1 MLSKVARMVE
11 ENKQLHR
18 RVEELTTQS
27 QLNQDMFHRCSQI
40 LSDKDAEIAH
50 LEHLKNRQEEIIF
63 ELNGRLRNSTLRD
76 KEDSASSGD
85 AHVDNHELTA
95 RLLEGSSSN
104 KREQW
109 VPIGRRI
116 NITQHIT
123 ATDTIIEQE
132 RLGPDADL
140 QNLDQDQAG
149 MTTRESNAKPKHV
162 VCAPRSSLNGKMPG
176 TAGSVPEVA
185 CKNRGQ
191 SSLPS
196 SFKRG
201 KDWEGMTWSFPG

>member
-11 ENKQLHR
+11 ENKQLHH

-40 LSDKDAEIAH
+40 LSDKDAEIAD

-63 ELNGRLRNSTLRD
+63 ELNGRLRNLTLRD
-76 KEDSASSGD
+76 KDDDASSED
-85 AHVDNHELTA
+85 AHLDNHELTA
-95 RLLEGSSSN
+95 RLLEGSRSDE
-104 KREQW
+104 RL
-109 VPIGRRI
+109 
-116 NITQHIT
+116 
-123 ATDTIIEQE
+123 ATDTIVEQE
-132 RLGPDADL
+132 HPGYDADL
-140 QNLDQDQAG
+140 QNLDQASQGSIETQNVHAEQDP
-149 MTTRESNAKPKHV
+149 RESDAKPKYV
-162 VCAPRSSLNGKMPG
+162 VCVQRSSPNGMVPG
-176 TAGSVPEVA
+176 TAGSVLEVA
-185 CKNRGQ
+185 CKDRGQ